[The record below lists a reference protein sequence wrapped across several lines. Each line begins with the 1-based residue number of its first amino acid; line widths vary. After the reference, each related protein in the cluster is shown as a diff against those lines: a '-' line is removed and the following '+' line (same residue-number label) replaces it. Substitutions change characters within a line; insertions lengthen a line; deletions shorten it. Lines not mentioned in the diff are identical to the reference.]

1 MAEETYT
8 QTLYNQLNTIDPT
21 YGDDV
26 SFDKFESS
34 IKDKGYA
41 SQVYSQLN
49 QADPTYGKDVPF
61 TKFYNSVNPPE
72 EKNIFQRAWGSVS
85 DYASSYKMP
94 SVEDFMPHKVLENI
108 PHFFIDP
115 LVKPDKE
122 EFDKYLS
129 EAEAKNTAA
138 TKFSDKPV
146 KDDLPEKII
155 RASILGSFGN
165 ASVTTTPNSKKGE
178 PDVINVLPKDA
189 ESATDVNR
197 IYQEST
203 ELLSKM
209 GYGRQADGSF
219 KKIGN
224 PTISPEEYE
233 SYVAGLNENI
243 KVQSNKILKEDADAQ
258 LEKAFDTKSTAR
270 ILLLKPFG
278 WEKWLIMQ
286 KQSDPA
292 VKRAKDLAQLSADLT
307 GSVQKKKSDDAT
319 TSLQAE
325 YSKSYLTQELIDP
338 KTKEINF
345 TGWQEGAKAASTAAK
360 NFRLKLQKPETIKEF
375 QSLGIDMAYAADPK
389 NKALLQ
395 QKFGYINPDA
405 SFSNWMESV
414 NKASPGILGTIG
426 GTIDFLTNGEMSSLD
441 GEAMYLSGITPYKQQ
456 FESSAKQLEGQIKA
470 NDEQIA
476 KILNQHANLKPG
488 YVVSP
493 EGKKQLQDLQ
503 NTNKILY
510 TTLNETNE
518 TIKSINSSITKN
530 TKTLAAQEGVTQWME
545 DKYNNAGVLT
555 GATVP
560 FIGEFK
566 YGKGVAA
573 TAYFLRGL
581 GSVPNNAGALLKT
594 LGAVSTDNAF
604 KVAQILPSQDALTEY
619 TPKALTESISN
630 AVKYDPKNGV
640 SWDGVGLW
648 YAALKT
654 GAESAMLG
662 TGGALV
668 EGLGARLIGEVG
680 AKKVLEFG
688 TATTYKELA
697 GQYLK
702 RGLNNLAYGAE
713 WAAKEGATWGLEG
726 TIGYVAPSILMFG
739 NEMIQNEIQKG
750 LSLEEATKIGLLR
763 ASIEGLTEKLN
774 PLEMNVIK
782 SMFAAG
788 KLGKNIGE
796 SIVFKELMRKELGM
810 SARVYDFL
818 YGVGQFVTKGSKQGI
833 YESIEEEVGLW
844 MNDQLTRG
852 GTHILGRGV
861 QEDNPGYTNDEPFN
875 GQNII
880 NTALT
885 TMATMLPMSAHH
897 GYTEAKEAVQ
907 SVRYSRFIAG
917 SNPNLYTPI
926 IAQQLQKKQ
935 LTEKGA
941 IKALQ
946 IISNLHDVYNQATPD
961 FEVIAKSSALTG
973 AQKKEKMVEVFD
985 KHLQLNEKAKEL
997 ETLLPELRIA
1007 KLEELAEINKQIQD
1021 VKEQAEVDEKRM
1033 PNAVERYEQGTTFD
1047 KFTNEDAVLGE
1058 LNDAYHPQLILN
1070 TKNIDDLKTNLEHID
1085 EQIEEINELDE
1096 DDQPS
1101 QLLEKFTII
1110 KHNIE
1115 TRIKGIEE
1123 NKHIDIIDDMFLQ
1136 IDPTKA
1142 SSEGD
1147 FTQEEIAE
1155 TENVPL
1161 IVAQKMAE
1169 LQDFVTDRGFSV
1181 YSDHGKFGITN
1192 PAGEVIHVAESLD
1205 ELETFIKQI
1214 GLVPKSTGEMQED
1227 EEVQQ
1232 SAPGRQ
1238 YNVGDV
1244 VELSPNITPEEK
1256 PEESEPE
1263 ESVVYTDGS
1272 TSENT
1277 VQLSDVPP
1285 EIYIES
1291 TYAQVEANN
1300 KADIASLGTVEG
1312 QTRVDGNIVYE
1323 GDKLVFVP
1331 TLAAYEARQKSER
1344 QYIDEEGRVH
1354 ERMMDESNLL
1364 NPEYLRLHS
1373 NEIAPG
1379 LSVVIRVKDIES
1391 SRFVQESKD
1400 RFRGTIDERIVGSI
1414 SLEEQRAD
1422 LEEDDNFREIEV
1434 YDTDG
1439 KFLFNLH
1446 TIAYIRPA
1454 RVATSTETDATNLN
1468 TQYQAIKEFRQ
1479 SIIAMHNSLKESGQ
1493 PTDINTTISGK
1504 ATGKLSVAM
1513 DNEYA
1518 PVGRRF
1524 KNPAVL
1530 SSIGL
1535 APTLRQLQY
1544 AGLTSVN
1551 YQPAGSVGV
1560 LIPTPNGK
1568 HFALQ
1573 VSPQALNTVVINSI
1587 ITSIK
1592 LGIEYRS
1599 LLNVLNPTAIQK
1611 NKLSKLT
1618 DVLDKITA
1626 ETGFRL
1632 YTIDGIKNYIKS
1644 FTHVSANTSTFLLG
1658 AERNNLKDVPFI
1670 DFDAVQEKITF
1681 SRGRNFDAV
1690 TDLDDIEG
1698 VQDESKSKLKQSQ
1711 YRSAGVRR
1719 INMFISTKDKNGKAA
1734 GNISNPGLN
1743 DFLDEFAQYLKGRRF
1758 NFNKDMV
1765 EDNVEF
1771 KLPILTTKGVGS
1783 AATYHLMSD
1792 QEKEKAGIASKFK
1805 NYKAFILSNVTT
1817 NVLEHTITKADG
1829 KTEYVYFEQPNISLS
1844 PILNAKTAVAEEVH
1858 GSYKGLKVV
1867 NDVNLKASTGEP
1879 GGAQFNRDTKQI
1891 TINRPSLQ
1899 QKFDEK
1905 AWLKPRT
1912 QKDGSQAT
1920 ALAENTFTTY
1930 QDWENFVMEHEF
1942 QHSVV
1947 SRQEFD
1953 ALPENENRQTT
1964 TGEYEDFIN
1973 NAALAQLSISVK
1985 QEEDQ
1990 EKPTSEEDFEVDK
2003 DWSSLGA
2010 VRQSKTLTLDN
2021 LTDFT
2026 QEEKESIKAS
2036 FADKHGLSEEEALA
2050 DINNALSIDREGTIN
2065 KLKECF

>member
-85 DYASSYKMP
+85 NGVVDYVNSYKMP
-94 SVEDFMPHKVLENI
+94 SVEDFMPHKVLENTA
-108 PHFFIDP
+108 HFIMDP

-122 EFDKYLS
+122 EFDKYVA

-146 KDDLPEKII
+146 KDDLPEKIMK
-155 RASILGSFGN
+155 ASILGSFGN

-189 ESATDVNR
+189 ESANDVNR

-203 ELLSKM
+203 DLLSKM

-278 WEKWLIMQ
+278 WEKWLFMQ

-292 VKRAKDLAQLSADLT
+292 VKTAKDLAQLSADLT
-307 GSVQKKKSDDAT
+307 GSVQRQKSDNAT
-319 TSLQAE
+319 TPIQAE
-325 YSKSYLTQELIDP
+325 YSKAYLTQELIDP

-360 NFRLKLQKPETIKEF
+360 DFRLKLQKPETVKEF
-375 QSLGIDMAYAADPK
+375 QTFGIDMAYAADPK

-405 SFSNWMESV
+405 TFSNWLKSV
-414 NKASPGILGTIG
+414 DRANPGILGTIG
-426 GTIDFLTNGEMSSLD
+426 ATIDFLTNGEMSSLD
-441 GEAMYLSGITPYKQQ
+441 GEAMYLAGITPYKQQ

-470 NDEQIA
+470 NDEQIS
-476 KILNQHANLKPG
+476 KILDQHANLKPG

-503 NTNKILY
+503 NTNKLLH
-510 TTLNETNE
+510 TTLNETNQTVE
-518 TIKSINSSITKN
+518 SINSSIAAN
-530 TKTLAAQEGVTQWME
+530 TKTLAEQEGVAQWME

-555 GATVP
+555 GATIP

-566 YGKGVAA
+566 YGKANAA

-581 GSVPNNAGALLKT
+581 GSVPNNTGSLLKA

-604 KVAQILPSQDALTEY
+604 KVAQVLPSQDALTDY

-640 SWDGVGLW
+640 SWDGIGLW
-648 YAALKT
+648 YSALKT
-654 GAESAMLG
+654 TAESAMLG
-662 TGGALV
+662 TGGALA

-702 RGLNNLAYGAE
+702 KGLNNLAYGAE
-713 WAAKEGATWGLEG
+713 WVAKEGATWGLEG
-726 TIGYVAPSILMFG
+726 TVGYVVPSVLMFG

-750 LSLEEATKIGLLR
+750 LSLEEATKVGLLR

-810 SARVYDFL
+810 STRVYDFL
-818 YGVGQFVTKGSKQGI
+818 YGVGQFAKKGSKQGF
-833 YESIEEEVGLW
+833 YETVEEEVGLW
-844 MNDQLTRG
+844 MNDQLTQ
-852 GTHILGRGV
+852 HIQKEKGS
-861 QEDNPGYTNDEPFN
+861 YANDEPFS

-897 GYTEAKEAVQ
+897 GHTEAKEAVQ

-985 KHLQLNEKAKEL
+985 KHLQLNKKAKEL
-997 ETLLPELRIA
+997 ETLLPELRVA

-1021 VKEQAEVDEKRM
+1021 VKEQAEVDKKRM
-1033 PNAVERYEQGTTFD
+1033 PNAIERYEQGTTFD
-1047 KFTNEDAVLGE
+1047 RFTNEDAVLGE
-1058 LNDAYHPQLILN
+1058 INDQYHPQRILN
-1070 TKNIDDLKTNLEHID
+1070 TKNIDDLKTNLKHID
-1085 EQIEEINELDE
+1085 EQIEEINQLDE

-1101 QLLEKFTII
+1101 QILEKFTII
-1110 KHNIE
+1110 KHNLE

-1123 NKHIDIIDDMFLQ
+1123 NRHIDIVDDMFLQ

-1142 SSEGD
+1142 SSEGEL
-1147 FTQEEIAE
+1147 TPEEIAE

-1161 IVAQKMAE
+1161 AIAQKMAE
-1169 LQDFVTDRGFSV
+1169 LQDFVTGRGFSV
-1181 YSDHGKFGITN
+1181 YSDHGKFGITG
-1192 PAGEVIHVAESLD
+1192 PEGEIIHVAESLN

-1214 GLVPKSTGEMQED
+1214 DLIPKSTGEMQD
-1227 EEVQQ
+1227 EEEAKERVQQ
-1232 SAPGRQ
+1232 STPGKQ
-1238 YNVGDV
+1238 YSVGDV

-1291 TYAQVEANN
+1291 TNAQVEANN

-1344 QYIDEEGRVH
+1344 QYIDAEGRVH
-1354 ERMMDESNLL
+1354 ERIMDESNLL

-1391 SRFVQESKD
+1391 SKFVKESRERFTK
-1400 RFRGTIDERIVGSI
+1400 TIDERVVGSI
-1414 SLEEQRAD
+1414 SLEEQRVD

-1479 SIIAMHNSLKESGQ
+1479 AIIAMHNSLKESGQ

-1573 VSPQALNTVVINSI
+1573 VSPQSLNDVVINSI

-1592 LGIEYRS
+1592 LGVEYRS
-1599 LLNVLNPTAIQK
+1599 LLNVLNPTTEQK
-1611 NKLSKLT
+1611 SKLSKLT

-1644 FTHVSANTSTFLLG
+1644 FTHISANTSTFLLG

-1690 TDLDDIEG
+1690 TDLEDNDG
-1698 VQDESKSKLKQSQ
+1698 VQDESNSRLKQSQ
-1711 YRSAGVRR
+1711 YRLAGVRR
-1719 INMFISTKDKNGKAA
+1719 INMFISTKGKDGKPA

-1758 NFNKDMV
+1758 NFDKDMV

-1771 KLPILTTKGVGS
+1771 KLPILTTKGIGT

-1792 QEKEKAGIASKFK
+1792 QEKEKAGVASKFK
-1805 NYKAFILSNVTT
+1805 NYKAFMLANVTT
-1817 NVLEHTITKADG
+1817 NVLEHTITRADG

-1844 PILNAKTAVAEEVH
+1844 PILNAKDPVKEEVP
-1858 GSYKGLKVV
+1858 L
-1867 NDVNLKASTGEP
+1867 T
-1879 GGAQFNRDTKQI
+1879 
-1891 TINRPSLQ
+1891 
-1899 QKFDEK
+1899 
-1905 AWLKPRT
+1905 
-1912 QKDGSQAT
+1912 
-1920 ALAENTFTTY
+1920 
-1930 QDWENFVMEHEF
+1930 
-1942 QHSVV
+1942 
-1947 SRQEFD
+1947 
-1953 ALPENENRQTT
+1953 
-1964 TGEYEDFIN
+1964 
-1973 NAALAQLSISVK
+1973 QLSISVK

-1990 EKPTSEEDFEVDK
+1990 EKPISEEDLEVDE
-2003 DWSSLGA
+2003 DWASLGA

-2021 LTDFT
+2021 LSDFT

-2036 FADKHGLSEEEALA
+2036 FADKHGLSGEEALV